1 MNQLGNG
8 GSAAS
13 AKAQGSANGRLT
25 NRIALV
31 TGASRGLGR
40 FFAETLAREGA
51 HVILGNRS
59 DVPEITEGIA
69 RAGGNANFVEM
80 DVTRDDSILGAFE
93 QIVTQWGPPSVVVN
107 NAGIT
112 DVADT
117 LKEDPAEFDRVISTN
132 LRGPW
137 MIAREAARHLVAAN
151 FPGAIVNVASILAL
165 RQAGQVTAYATA
177 KAGLVQMTKQLALEW
192 ARYRIRVNALAP
204 GYVETDFNRDFFATE
219 KGQEMIRRIPSRRLT
234 PMQDLAEPL
243 ILLAGDGGASIT
255 GVVLPVDAGHLLSGL

>member
-1 MNQLGNG
+1 MNQLGNA

-13 AKAQGSANGRLT
+13 AKAQGGANGRLA

-93 QIVTQWGPPSVVVN
+93 QIVTQWGPPRFVS
-107 NAGIT
+107 T
-112 DVADT
+112 M
-117 LKEDPAEFDRVISTN
+117 PASPTW
-132 LRGPW
+132 P
-137 MIAREAARHLVAAN
+137 
-151 FPGAIVNVASILAL
+151 
-165 RQAGQVTAYATA
+165 
-177 KAGLVQMTKQLALEW
+177 
-192 ARYRIRVNALAP
+192 IR
-204 GYVETDFNRDFFATE
+204 
-219 KGQEMIRRIPSRRLT
+219 
-234 PMQDLAEPL
+234 
-243 ILLAGDGGASIT
+243 
-255 GVVLPVDAGHLLSGL
+255 